1 MGCRLQ
7 LFKWMT
13 YLGFQI
19 IEHGVFPLKEKIED
33 MLNPTFNGGKR
44 FYKLDLSYTYQQ
56 LR

>member
-19 IEHGVFPLKEKIED
+19 NEHGVFPLKEKIED